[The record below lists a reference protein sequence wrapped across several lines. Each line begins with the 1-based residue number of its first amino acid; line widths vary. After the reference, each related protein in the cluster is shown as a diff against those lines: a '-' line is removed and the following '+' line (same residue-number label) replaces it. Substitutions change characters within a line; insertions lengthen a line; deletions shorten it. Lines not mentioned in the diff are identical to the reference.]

1 MRNHGMTF
9 LKHLANRR
17 IRFAKRTLITLL
29 VFSVVAFAL
38 LAAGLPANAQGGT
51 VVKVDPSSST
61 VAVGATIVVNVR
73 IENVTN
79 LAGAEVHITYDPTL
93 LEVQGIAAGGFL
105 APDFVAQSSAT
116 GGHIDYAIAQMPAQ
130 HQPVSGSGVFLQ
142 MTFKGLAN
150 GTSPINFTS
159 AVLSDAGGNPIAQTT
174 QNGSVIVGTAP
185 AATAT
190 PTLTP
195 TATGT
200 PIPGATATPIVA
212 PTATPAGYQILGN
225 HTVKAGESLYCIA
238 RAYRVSPWAIASQ
251 NNVAWPYTIY
261 PGQVLAIPNVTWY
274 NIPPGPTCAP
284 QFGTGP
290 TPTPSATCS
299 AYYIIQWGDTLL
311 GIARRYNVNV
321 YTLASV
327 NHIYNLNLIYAGSTL
342 CIP

>member
-1 MRNHGMTF
+1 MKAVWR
-9 LKHLANRR
+9 LP
-17 IRFAKRTLITLL
+17 
-29 VFSVVAFAL
+29 FAL
-38 LAAGLPANAQGGT
+38 VVLLCVIVVLPAAAAYLPATHVFESPVPTPTSSPAAQVSAVSPTAAVAIGASAVIPVHIDNAVNLWGT
-51 VVKVDPSSST
+51 DLKLTYDST
-61 VAVGATIVVNVR
+61 VLQCTQVQAGTIPYPDTVAKATCTGGA
-73 IENVTN
+73 
-79 LAGAEVHITYDPTL
+79 AEY
-93 LEVQGIAAGGFL
+93 IATQL
-105 APDFVAQSSAT
+105 APRA
-116 GGHIDYAIAQMPAQ
+116 PA
-130 HQPVSGSGVFLQ
+130 SGSGDAVRF
-142 MTFKGLAN
+142 TFQCLKAGTSALHLEHASLVDIDGLALGSTTTDGQITCSG
-150 GTSPINFTS
+150 GTSPT
-159 AVLSDAGGNPIAQTT
+159 V
-174 QNGSVIVGTAP
+174 
-185 AATAT
+185 
-190 PTLTP
+190 
-195 TATGT
+195 T
-200 PIPGATATPIVA
+200 PIPTSYT
-212 PTATPAGYQILGN
+212 ILGN